1 MISRQLLDCAL
12 RNIGWTP
19 EEMES
24 VLIDSNEIT
33 LKDVEEHRRLLLTFA
48 RTTVLVT
55 GSFNRKVC
63 NFPPEK

>member
-1 MISRQLLDCAL
+1 
-12 RNIGWTP
+12 
-19 EEMES
+19 MES